1 MSNLTQD
8 FAEEV
13 VAMFCPTTKV
23 KITDGSDGIYLTKT
37 NEIHCG
43 KDWSV
48 SGLLHEIAHAK
59 YYLEENKT
67 GHDGRYADILTKIT
81 DEYMSSDISY
91 LYQDSKSKTIRG
103 LADDFLSAHKEL
115 ERTRKALDVA
125 VDAIK
130 SAKARLEL
138 INNSKFANLNNVLQI
153 QCQCE
158 VLKINKALDQ
168 ITALEQ
174 KDVK

>member
-8 FAEEV
+8 FAEKV

-23 KITDGSDGIYLTKT
+23 KITDGSDGIYLTKI

-91 LYQDSKSKTIRG
+91 LYQDSKSKTFRG
-103 LADDFLSAHKEL
+103 LTDDFLSVHKEL
-115 ERTRKALDVA
+115 ERTRKALEIA
-125 VDAIK
+125 VDALKGIDWCAQDY
-130 SAKARLEL
+130 AKA
-138 INNSKFANLNNVLQI
+138 Q
-153 QCQCE
+153 
-158 VLKINKALDQ
+158 KALEK

-174 KDVK
+174 KD

>member
-125 VDAIK
+125 VDALKKLSLGNIP
-130 SAKARLEL
+130 SLPDDETMSLAMCNYARDTLE
-138 INNSKFANLNNVLQI
+138 
-153 QCQCE
+153 
-158 VLKINKALDQ
+158 Q
-168 ITALEQ
+168 ITAEQ
-174 KDVK
+174 KDK

>member
-8 FAEEV
+8 FAEKV

-23 KITDGSDGIYLTKT
+23 KITDGSDGIYLTKI

-103 LADDFLSAHKEL
+103 LANDFLSAHKEL
-115 ERTRKALDVA
+115 DRTRKALEIA
-125 VDAIK
+125 KERLKNTILDAEILATPEYLA
-130 SAKARLEL
+130 SRAKET
-138 INNSKFANLNNVLQI
+138 
-153 QCQCE
+153 
-158 VLKINKALDQ
+158 LDE
-168 ITALEQ
+168 ITAQEQ
-174 KDVK
+174 KE